1 MYSVPNPDHAQHAI
15 EIRNEVIDSGFCIS
29 GAIFVNEKGRLK
41 FRFDKVEPEI
51 AEYEEFKSAMA
62 RFIYKLGIFE
72 KISKSC

>member
-1 MYSVPNPDHAQHAI
+1 MYSVPNPDHSQHAI

-62 RFIYKLGIFE
+62 KFIYKLGIFE